1 MNIVSEALEPPPSS
15 LKYLPQLDAIRA
27 LAVLLVLGHH
37 WIQPPH
43 APGPVGVWIFFG
55 LSGFLITRILLKSRG
70 ETLAQNGEAIRNFY
84 IRRFLRIF
92 PLYYFVLFVAL
103 VTSLFFLSSES
114 APTTSRTVA
123 EFAKNSESTVQR
135 LNSGESSNATE
146 QATTLNPETHEAVP
160 AMHGWDELRES
171 LKSLRADW
179 PWYVSYLQNFMMISA
194 TKYDVIFGTHL
205 WSLAVEEQFYVFW
218 PLLMLFMPRKTLLP
232 LISIAI
238 IAGVAIRVYL
248 AHIGW
253 DKFEVY
259 ILTPSN
265 LDTLGLGALLAYFVT
280 YLPRSVVRLRWAS
293 LALGIATFGAALVLK
308 KLFNDNS
315 IVSLSIGLI
324 TLWMVSMAA
333 DGFPGIIGRIISW
346 APIIYI
352 GRISYGIYVYHY
364 FVPIVMRPVFDRMG
378 IGEGNVVFAA
388 ICFVITI
395 IIASLSWFLMEKPI
409 NELKDRFAPTAK
421 PAR

>member
-43 APGPVGVWIFFG
+43 APGPVGVWIFFA

-70 ETLAQNGEAIRNFY
+70 ETLAENGEAIRNFY

-92 PLYYFVLFVAL
+92 PLYYFVLFVAF
-103 VTSLFFLSSES
+103 VASMFF
-114 APTTSRTVA
+114 V
-123 EFAKNSESTVQR
+123 NSESTPTTNQQ
-135 LNSGESSNATE
+135 APE
-146 QATTLNPETHEAVP
+146 QVTKLNPETHDAVP
-160 AMHGWDELRES
+160 ELHGWDELRES
-171 LKSLRADW
+171 LKSFRADW
-179 PWYVSYLQNFMMISA
+179 PWYVSYLQNFKMISA
-194 TKYDVIFGTHL
+194 TKYDVTFGTPL

-218 PLLMLFMPRKTLLP
+218 PLLMLFIPRKSLLP
-232 LISIAI
+232 LILLAI
-238 IAGVAIRVYL
+238 VSGVAIRVYL
-248 AHIGW
+248 AQIGW

-259 ILTPSN
+259 IFTPSN

-280 YLPRSVVRLRWAS
+280 YLPRRVVQLRWAS
-293 LALGIATFGAALVLK
+293 LALGVVAFGAALVLK
-308 KLFNDNS
+308 KLFDDNT
-315 IVSLSIGLI
+315 IVSLSIGFI

-352 GRISYGIYVYHY
+352 GRISYGIYVYHF
-364 FVPIVMRPVFDRMG
+364 FVPIVMRPMFDRMG

-388 ICFVITI
+388 ICFVITMFV
-395 IIASLSWFLMEKPI
+395 ASLSWFLMEKPI

-421 PAR
+421 PTR